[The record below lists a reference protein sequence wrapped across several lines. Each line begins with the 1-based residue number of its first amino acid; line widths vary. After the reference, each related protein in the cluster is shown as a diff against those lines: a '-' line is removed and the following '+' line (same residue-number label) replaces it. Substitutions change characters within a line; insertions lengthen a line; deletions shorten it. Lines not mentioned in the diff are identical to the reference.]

1 VVAASIARERI
12 RSPMRRADRHN
23 LHVEWW
29 DEEDRRAERTAARRQ
44 ANRRAAYRRR
54 RLVAALFVLVF
65 LGFLLIV
72 AGDIGGDGK
81 FTGPLPEE
89 AQQEAKPVDFTVEAS
104 GGILIHSPLW
114 ARAQELAGGT
124 GYDFAPF
131 FAELKPYLKKA
142 DLALCHLETPM
153 TSAPPQSYPIFNTPP
168 ELATG
173 VKQSGFDACSIAGN
187 HWVDQGQEGID
198 ESVKTLDKAGVIHN
212 GANPSAAYQRK
223 PVIINVKGVKLGFLA
238 FTTDTNGIP
247 LPHPWSLNMAKL
259 PLIKDLVKRD
269 LKAGADAVIINL
281 HFASEILPQ
290 YQTELTAAEKKLGE
304 DVAAIPGV
312 AAVVGQGPHNIQRIL
327 WSGKVP
333 IVYSDGNLVSN
344 QSLAAGLPE
353 NTQDGMLVFIDFTSR
368 AGKVKAK
375 RVSYGPTWV
384 SIPDY
389 TVLPVGTALKKGH
402 RTVELAGRGPKI
414 QPIPKQLPAG

>member
-1 VVAASIARERI
+1 
-12 RSPMRRADRHN
+12 M
-23 LHVEWW
+23 EWW
-29 DEEDRRAERTAARRQ
+29 DEEERRAQRVAARRQ
-44 ANRRAAYRRR
+44 PNRQAVYRRR

-65 LGFLLIV
+65 LGFLLIA

-89 AQQEAKPVDFTVEAS
+89 AQKQAKPVDFTVEAS

-124 GYDFAPF
+124 GYDFAPM
-131 FAELKPYLKKA
+131 FAELKPYLQKA

-153 TSAPPQSYPIFNTPP
+153 TSAPPQSYPVFNTPP
-168 ELATG
+168 ELAAG
-173 VKQSGFDACSIAGN
+173 VKQSGFDVCSIAGN

-198 ESVKTLDKAGVIHN
+198 QSVKTLDKAGVIHN

-223 PVIINVKGVKLGFLA
+223 PVIIKVKGVKVGFLA

-269 LKAGADAVIINL
+269 LKAGADAVIINV

-290 YQTELTAAEKKLGE
+290 YQTELTPAEKKLGE
-304 DVAAIPGV
+304 QVAAIPGV
-312 AAVVGQGPHNIQRIL
+312 AAVVGQGPHNIQKIL
-327 WSGKVP
+327 WSKDVP

-344 QSLAAGLPE
+344 QSPAAALPA

-368 AGKVKAK
+368 NGKVKAK
-375 RVSYGPTWV
+375 RVSYVPTWV

-389 TVLPVGTALKKGH
+389 TVLPVGTALKKGQADATALRDSYN
-402 RTVELAGRGPKI
+402 RTVELAGRGPKL
-414 QPIPKQLPAG
+414 QPIPKKLP